1 MAKRNGGNRR
11 TGRDAA
17 PVRPL
22 PPGASAKTGQSG
34 ARSCLIVFAVVLAL
48 ICLLAASVARCTTT
62 SESSPDSRFFHF
74 GSEGTYD
81 WTCLNTVNGRY
92 AYYADGTRLS
102 RFGIDVSD
110 SQGYIEWADVANDG
124 VEFAM
129 VRCGYRGITDGGVYE
144 DQYFDWN
151 IDNASA
157 QGIDVGVYFFSQAI
171 SEEEAV
177 EEANK
182 CLEMIDGRKL
192 QYPVAYD
199 YEPSTTGGGRADSL
213 SAEQASANARAFCK
227 VIEDA
232 GYSTM
237 IYGNQHDLND
247 YESGLLDE
255 SEIWYA
261 EYGTLAPTSNHRFS
275 IWQYSNEGSIAGID
289 TAVDMNIDLSAG

>member
-151 IDNASA
+151 IDNAS
-157 QGIDVGVYFFSQAI
+157 
-171 SEEEAV
+171 
-177 EEANK
+177 
-182 CLEMIDGRKL
+182 
-192 QYPVAYD
+192 
-199 YEPSTTGGGRADSL
+199 
-213 SAEQASANARAFCK
+213 
-227 VIEDA
+227 
-232 GYSTM
+232 
-237 IYGNQHDLND
+237 
-247 YESGLLDE
+247 
-255 SEIWYA
+255 
-261 EYGTLAPTSNHRFS
+261 
-275 IWQYSNEGSIAGID
+275 
-289 TAVDMNIDLSAG
+289 

>member
-110 SQGYIEWADVANDG
+110 SQGYIEWADVAVLG
-124 VEFAM
+124 EVGLAGE
-129 VRCGYRGITDGGVYE
+129 VRAIPQCERRLAECKRLGFTTVILPRENLRRLKPDEGLRL
-144 DQYFDWN
+144 
-151 IDNASA
+151 
-157 QGIDVGVYFFSQAI
+157 VGVDTVMQA
-171 SEEEAV
+171 
-177 EEANK
+177 
-182 CLEMIDGRKL
+182 
-192 QYPVAYD
+192 
-199 YEPSTTGGGRADSL
+199 
-213 SAEQASANARAFCK
+213 ASVLF
-227 VIEDA
+227 
-232 GYSTM
+232 
-237 IYGNQHDLND
+237 
-247 YESGLLDE
+247 
-255 SEIWYA
+255 
-261 EYGTLAPTSNHRFS
+261 
-275 IWQYSNEGSIAGID
+275 
-289 TAVDMNIDLSAG
+289 

>member
-1 MAKRNGGNRR
+1 MAKRTGGNRR

-22 PPGASAKTGQSG
+22 PPSASVGAGRSG
-34 ARSCLIVFAVVLAL
+34 ARSCLIVFAVLLAL
-48 ICLLAASVARCTTT
+48 ACLLAASVTRCTTAG
-62 SESSPDSRFFHF
+62 ESSSDPRFFHL
-74 GSEGTYD
+74 GSEGMYD
-81 WTCLNTVNGRY
+81 WSCLSTVNGRY

-129 VRCGYRGITDGGVYE
+129 IRCGYRGITDGGVYE

-192 QYPVAYD
+192 QYPIAYD

-247 YESGLLDE
+247 YESNLLDE

-275 IWQYSNEGSIAGID
+275 IWQYSNEGSVAGID
-289 TAVDMNIDLSAG
+289 TAVDMNIDLSAV

>member
-1 MAKRNGGNRR
+1 MAKRIFGKRRSGG
-11 TGRDAA
+11 GPA
-17 PVRPL
+17 PI
-22 PPGASAKTGQSG
+22 PPPSSRASAKTGQSG
-34 ARSCLIVFAVVLAL
+34 ARSCLIVFAILLAL
-48 ICLLAASVARCTTT
+48 LCMLASSLARCNAPAGGD
-62 SESSPDSRFFHF
+62 SDSRFFHF

-81 WTCLNTVNGRY
+81 WSCLDVVNGRY

-157 QGIDVGVYFFSQAI
+157 QGIDVGVYFFSQAT
-171 SEEEAV
+171 SEEEAE
-177 EEANK
+177 EEARK
-182 CLEMIDGRKL
+182 CLEMIDGREL

-199 YEPSTTGGGRADSL
+199 FEPSTTGGGRADSIGI
-213 SAEQASANARAFCK
+213 EQASANARAFCK

-261 EYGTLAPTSNHRFS
+261 EYGTFEPTSNHRFS
-275 IWQYSNEGSIAGID
+275 IWQYSNEGTVAGID
-289 TAVDMNIDLSAG
+289 TAVDMNIDLSAV

>member
-1 MAKRNGGNRR
+1 
-11 TGRDAA
+11 
-17 PVRPL
+17 
-22 PPGASAKTGQSG
+22 
-34 ARSCLIVFAVVLAL
+34 LIVFAVVLAL
-48 ICLLAASVARCTTT
+48 ICLLAASVVRCTTT

-232 GYSTM
+232 GYGTM

-289 TAVDMNIDLSAG
+289 TAVDMNIDLSAV